1 MEGKKLTDK
10 EILDSNGLYVARRDG
25 LDWNFEEKLF
35 NEAKAYNFGG
45 LIRKRIEKND
55 GNEEFTFFWETES
68 PFSQWYK
75 SKFVGSVYSIVNKEI
90 LPDEFTE
97 ELEFSSAE
105 QFMMYNK
112 ALLFL
117 DRETASKIIKTNNP
131 RKQKELGRQVKNF
144 DEEIWKFAR
153 SEIVLRG
160 NRLKFYQNE
169 DLKYELLETEG
180 TTIVESSPYDK
191 IWGVGLRESDER
203 IMKRQTWQGLNLL
216 GEILTEIRDDIIRK
230 EGTR

>member
-1 MEGKKLTDK
+1 MKKEKLSDK
-10 EILDSNGLYVARRDG
+10 EILSSNGFYVNRRDG

-45 LIRKRIEKND
+45 VIRKRIEKN
-55 GNEEFTFFWETES
+55 GGSEKFAFFWQTES

-75 SKFVGSVYSIVNKEI
+75 SKFTGSVYSIVNKEL
-90 LPDEFTE
+90 LPNEFTE

-117 DRETASKIIKTNNP
+117 DRETASKIMKTNNP
-131 RKQKELGRQVKNF
+131 RRQKELGRQVENF
-144 DEEIWKFAR
+144 DEDIWEFAR
-153 SEIVLRG
+153 SEIVLKG
-160 NRLKFYQNE
+160 NRLKFHQNE
-169 DLKYELLETEG
+169 GLKNELLKTEG

-191 IWGVGLRESDER
+191 IWGVGLGESDER

-216 GEILTEIRDDIIRK
+216 GEILTEIRDEIIEK
-230 EGTR
+230 